1 VYGRVGVEPAQQHE
15 VGLPDIRDRLQI
27 KAVYGASVA
36 AAREQ
41 KTARTERSE
50 DAAAAGVALLDPDWS
65 LLRRALAGAV
75 GGAWIGL
82 LFTATKMVG
91 Q

>member
-1 VYGRVGVEPAQQHE
+1 MLQRPAWIAALARHPVISAVLLLCTVGGGV
-15 VGLPDIRDRLQI
+15 
-27 KAVYGASVA
+27 
-36 AAREQ
+36 
-41 KTARTERSE
+41 
-50 DAAAAGVALLDPDWS
+50 AGVMLLDADWS
-65 LLRRALAGAV
+65 VVRRALAGGV

>member
-1 VYGRVGVEPAQQHE
+1 MARPGWLAALARHP
-15 VGLPDIRDRLQI
+15 LIT
-27 KAVYGASVA
+27 AVLVVCTLAGG
-36 AAREQ
+36 
-41 KTARTERSE
+41 
-50 DAAAAGVALLDPDWS
+50 AAGVVLLDPDWS

>member
-1 VYGRVGVEPAQQHE
+1 MARPVWIAALARHPV
-15 VGLPDIRDRLQI
+15 IS
-27 KAVYGASVA
+27 AVLLLCTVAGAVA
-36 AAREQ
+36 
-41 KTARTERSE
+41 
-50 DAAAAGVALLDPDWS
+50 GILLLDGEWS
-65 LLRRALAGAV
+65 VVRRALAGGV